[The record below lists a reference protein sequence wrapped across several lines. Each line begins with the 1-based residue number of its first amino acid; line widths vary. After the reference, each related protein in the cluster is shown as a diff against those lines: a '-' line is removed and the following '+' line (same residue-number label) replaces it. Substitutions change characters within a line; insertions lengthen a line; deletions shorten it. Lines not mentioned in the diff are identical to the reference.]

1 MASKPEPKALADK
14 VALYD
19 RLLATQGL
27 ERKGAAM
34 PYTSVNG
41 NMFSQLNPSGTL
53 ALRLPE
59 GAREAFLQAHGARLH
74 EAYGIVQKEYVAVP
88 DALLADTG
96 RLGPHFAESLA
107 YANSLKP
114 KPTTK
119 PKKT

>member
-1 MASKPEPKALADK
+1 MASKPEPKAPADK

-19 RLLATQGL
+19 RLLATHGI

-41 NMFSQLNPSGTL
+41 NMFSQLAPSGTL

-59 GAREAFLQAHGARLH
+59 AAREAFLKAYGAKLH

-88 DALLADTG
+88 DDLLADTS
-96 RLGPHFAESLA
+96 RLAPHFAESAA

-119 PKKT
+119 PKKS